1 VSVVCTAQNDQ
12 LKVNAII
19 NEIHGLRHDGSAGPG
34 IPAVFGM
41 NFQAVS
47 VGQKLSSDNLD
58 GSCNNDPLS
67 GKPAD
72 T

>member
-1 VSVVCTAQNDQ
+1 MSVVCTAQNDQ